1 MEKRNTSHSLYGGNM
16 YAILVYDIAKEDMG
30 RKRWNN
36 VFKLCK
42 QYLVHVQNSV
52 FEGEITKAN
61 LFKLEK
67 EIENEIDNELDSVII
82 FKSRHERWLDK
93 EILGKGIEDPLFI

>member
-1 MEKRNTSHSLYGGNM
+1 M

-61 LFKLEK
+61 LFK
-67 EIENEIDNELDSVII
+67 
-82 FKSRHERWLDK
+82 
-93 EILGKGIEDPLFI
+93 